1 MSMKIIIISVWYNEA
16 FLAPFFLSHYAY
28 ADKIHLIIDVAT
40 TDKTREICARYP
52 NVEIEDFTS
61 PHGMDDSINI
71 GKVNQRVASLDCDWV
86 YAVDADEFIFPK
98 NMENP
103 RDVLARQAGNLL
115 WIPLRNVYRHITD
128 SDLDP
133 NKPALEQRRHGDP
146 AVHSNYSKPIIA
158 KPETDIRW
166 TVGHH
171 SYMPTNKIREL
182 VKQDSFLGVHWQSA
196 DVEMAIE
203 RRLKGRRDRLSPTNI
218 KNKWGDDNLSLT
230 EEFIRAEC
238 AAHLNDPQLF

>member
-1 MSMKIIIISVWYNEA
+1 MSMKIVVVSAWYNEA

-40 TDKTREICARYP
+40 TDKTHDICARYS
-52 NVEIEDFTS
+52 NVEIEGFSS
-61 PHGMDDSINI
+61 PEGMDDGINI
-71 GKVNQRVASLDCDWV
+71 GLVNKRVASLDCDWV
-86 YAVDADEFIFPK
+86 YVVDADELVFPK
-98 NMENP
+98 NMGNP
-103 RDVLARQAGNLL
+103 RDVLARQTGNLL
-115 WIPLRNVYRHITD
+115 YVPLRNVYRHITD

-146 AVHSNYSKPIIA
+146 VVHSDYTKPMIA
-158 KPETDIRW
+158 KPETGIQW
-166 TVGHH
+166 QVGHH
-171 SYMPTNKIREL
+171 SYHSNSKLKRSQE
-182 VKQDSFLGVHWQSA
+182 SFQGVHWQSV

-203 RRLKGRRDRLSPTNI
+203 RRLKGRRDRLSPANI

-238 AAHLNDPQLF
+238 NAHLNDPQLF